1 MAAPAGLMGRPERP
15 GTLRSMKP
23 KTPAALLVAASLTLA
38 PLLAGCGQDLTGS
51 GGAPTRDALY
61 FTDSTQALPPLYLN
75 ETYSGTL
82 TVAGGAGPY
91 TARVTGGTL
100 PPGVK
105 LSGLQLSGKPAKLGA
120 YKFTVEVTDSTLS
133 SKSKEYTL
141 NVNEMP
147 PLSLKPTLPGS
158 EIRGETR
165 IPVTLTSPRG
175 VRAARVVWELPAGA
189 SVSRVQNGDGNAS
202 GVLFWKM
209 EGQRLTVDLGFR
221 TVPRNDA
228 RVLLVSVRPNKPLSL
243 SAARFGY
250 EARDGAGKV
259 LSEVKLPE
267 PPAPAPVTPAAT
279 SPAATTPASAATPAE
294 APKEDAAKKDAP
306 ESGNQTPETPRP
318 TTQPETPAPTP
329 PVTPPAEGS
338 KP

>member
-1 MAAPAGLMGRPERP
+1 MTGW
-15 GTLRSMKP
+15 
-23 KTPAALLVAASLTLA
+23 LLVGLLGLGSLSA
-38 PLLAGCGQDLTGS
+38 CGSSTTGGTGS
-51 GGAPTRDALY
+51 VRTDALTFENTTIPVAY
-61 FTDSTQALPPLYLN
+61 VGEEFKTNLMV
-75 ETYSGTL
+75 SGG
-82 TVAGGAGPY
+82 VGPY
-91 TARVTGGTL
+91 AYRVASGTL
-100 PPGVK
+100 PPGMSY
-105 LSGLQLSGKPAKLGA
+105 SGGVLSGKPTQAGS
-120 YKFTVEVTDSTLS
+120 YKFTLEASDANLS
-133 SKSKEYTL
+133 NKVATYTL
-141 NVNEMP
+141 NVNELP
-147 PLSLKPTLPGS
+147 PLSLEPTLPPG

-267 PPAPAPVTPAAT
+267 PPAPVPVTPAAT

>member
-1 MAAPAGLMGRPERP
+1 
-15 GTLRSMKP
+15 
-23 KTPAALLVAASLTLA
+23 
-38 PLLAGCGQDLTGS
+38 
-51 GGAPTRDALY
+51 
-61 FTDSTQALPPLYLN
+61 
-75 ETYSGTL
+75 
-82 TVAGGAGPY
+82 
-91 TARVTGGTL
+91 
-100 PPGVK
+100 
-105 LSGLQLSGKPAKLGA
+105 
-120 YKFTVEVTDSTLS
+120 
-133 SKSKEYTL
+133 
-141 NVNEMP
+141 MP

-279 SPAATTPASAATPAE
+279 SPAATSPASAATPAE

>member
-1 MAAPAGLMGRPERP
+1 MAAAAWLMGGPERP
-15 GTLRSMKP
+15 GRLRNMKTR
-23 KTPAALLVAASLTLA
+23 TPAALLVAASLALA

-51 GGAPTRDALY
+51 GSAPTRDALY

-75 ETYSGTL
+75 EAYSGTL

-141 NVNEMP
+141 NVNELP

-221 TVPRNDA
+221 TVPRSEA
-228 RVLLVSVRPNKPLSL
+228 RVLLVSVKPNRPLSL

-250 EARDGAGKV
+250 EARDGAGKL

-279 SPAATTPASAATPAE
+279 TPVATTPASATTPAE
-294 APKEDAAKKDAP
+294 APKGDAANKDTP
-306 ESGNQTPETPRP
+306 PSGNQTPDTPG
-318 TTQPETPAPTP
+318 TGTPAPAAPATP
-329 PVTPPAEGS
+329 GGEGS
-338 KP
+338 RP